1 LAAKESEELKIL
13 QSFVPA
19 ELDESSVRQI
29 VQDTLRELGITEK
42 KDMGRVMKE
51 ILSKY
56 KGQIDGKMVQKIV
69 SEKLT
74 G

>member
-1 LAAKESEELKIL
+1 
-13 QSFVPA
+13 
-19 ELDESSVRQI
+19 
-29 VQDTLRELGITEK
+29 
-42 KDMGRVMKE
+42 MGRVMKE